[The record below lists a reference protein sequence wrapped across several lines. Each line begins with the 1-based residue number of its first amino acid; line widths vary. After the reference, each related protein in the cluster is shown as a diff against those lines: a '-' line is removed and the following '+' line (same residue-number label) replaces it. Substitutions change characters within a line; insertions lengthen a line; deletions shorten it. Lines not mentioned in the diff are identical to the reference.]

1 MECNKEYIR
10 ELLIEKFAGTISE
23 SDNELIES
31 AIRNDLEILRMW
43 EEIQRELGAA
53 KGKEFFNRLDDE
65 QAWQQVAARFRAGTG
80 NNHLFFFRKKWMA
93 VAAICL
99 PCLFVSWWYFRHTS
113 QPGAG
118 KPQLAMNAP
127 AAVQLTL
134 AGGDTVNLSDTAAR
148 RLNIGAT
155 ALNIKGNQLS
165 YTATKEVMHAWNTLT
180 VPARLDYRIVLEDG
194 TEVWLNA
201 ASSLRFPFSFANGRR
216 EVFLNGEAFFKVA
229 KDTRRPFIVH
239 TGNTNIRV
247 LGTSFNINAYDDHI
261 TTLALVEGK
270 VITDADGSE
279 VALTPGQQAIYRPGA
294 GFETKPFDASHALSW
309 MKGIRY
315 FHNVPLGEI
324 TGMLPRWFDVH
335 VVFDSPQLAQQPFT
349 GSIEKN
355 KPLQTFL
362 TNLEITSGVQYYFDK
377 GALHFK

>member
-43 EEIQRELGAA
+43 EEIQQDLGTA
-53 KGKEFFNRLDDE
+53 KGREFFNRLDDE
-65 QAWQQVAARFRAGTG
+65 QAWRQVAARFRAGAG

-99 PCLFVSWWYFRHTS
+99 PCLFLSWWFFRHKTDS
-113 QPGAG
+113 LAG

-127 AAVQLTL
+127 AGVQLTL

-155 ALNIKGNQLS
+155 ALNISGNQLS
-165 YTATKEVMHAWNTLT
+165 YAAAGEKMNAWNTLT
-180 VPARLDYRIVLEDG
+180 VPPRLDYKIVLEDG

-201 ASSLRFPFSFANGRR
+201 ASSLRFPFSFADGSR
-216 EVFLNGEAFFKVA
+216 EVFLTGEAFFKVA

-239 TGNTNIRV
+239 TGHTNTRV

-261 TTLALVEGK
+261 TSLALVEGR
-270 VITDADGSE
+270 VITDAGGEE
-279 VALTPGQQAIYRPGA
+279 VTLKPGQQAIYRPGA
-294 GFETKPFDASHALSW
+294 GFETKPFDASGTLSW
-309 MKGIRY
+309 LQGIRY

-335 VVFDSPQLAQQPFT
+335 VVFDSPRLAKQPFT

-362 TNLEITSGVQYYFDK
+362 TNLEITSGVEYYFDK
-377 GALHFK
+377 DVLHFR

>member
-23 SDNELIES
+23 EDDQLIES

-43 EEIQRELGAA
+43 EEVQRELGTA
-53 KGKEFFNRLDDE
+53 KGRDFFNRLDDE
-65 QAWQQVAARFRAGTG
+65 QAWQQVAAKFRSRSG

-99 PCLFVSWWYFRHTS
+99 PCLFASWWYFRHTAD
-113 QPGAG
+113 PGAS
-118 KPQLAMNAP
+118 KQQLATTLP
-127 AAVQLTL
+127 AGVQLTL
-134 AGGDTVNLSDTAAR
+134 AGGATVDLSDTAAR
-148 RLNIGAT
+148 NLNIGAS
-155 ALNIKGNQLS
+155 ALNIRGKQLN
-165 YTATKEVMHAWNTLT
+165 YAATKEVMHAWNTLT
-180 VPARLDYRIVLEDG
+180 VPSRLDYKIVLEDG

-201 ASSLRFPFSFANGRR
+201 ASSLRFPFSFSAGER
-216 EVFLNGEAFFKVA
+216 EVYLAGEAFFKVT
-229 KDTRRPFIVH
+229 KDARRPFIVH
-239 TGNTNIRV
+239 TGETDIRV
-247 LGTSFNINAYDDHI
+247 LGTSFNINAYDDHT

-270 VITDADGSE
+270 VVSHAGGHQ
-279 VALTPGQQAIYRPGA
+279 VALSPGYQAIYRPGA
-294 GFETKPFDASHALSW
+294 GFETRSFDAGIVLSW
-309 MKGIRY
+309 MQGVRY

-324 TGMLPRWFDVH
+324 TSMLPRWFDVQ
-335 VVFDSPQLAQQPFT
+335 VVFDSPRLAQQTFS

-362 TNLEITSGVQYYFDK
+362 TNLEITSGVQHYFNK